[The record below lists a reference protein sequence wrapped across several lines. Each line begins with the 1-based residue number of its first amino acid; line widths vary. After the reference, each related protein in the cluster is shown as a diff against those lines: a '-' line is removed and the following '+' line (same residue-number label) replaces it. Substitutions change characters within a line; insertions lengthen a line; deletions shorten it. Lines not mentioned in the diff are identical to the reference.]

1 MVRVK
6 NIMRRSVITVGP
18 EDTVSKVAKAMANNR
33 IGSAVILKNKKP
45 VGIVTREDIVN
56 TVAHG
61 KNPNSVKVKDF
72 KQKKFLIAKPEDDL
86 LTVIRE
92 MNETGI
98 KRVPVIDKGKLVG
111 ILTDKEI
118 LLAAPE
124 LIDLLKEKLR
134 SRTELVAEPGEV
146 ISGLCEKCG
155 DFSEDLR
162 HTEGRWYCEDCRN
175 DEGIEEDDEA
185 NL

>member
-1 MVRVK
+1 MVRIK
-6 NIMRRSVITVGP
+6 NIMRRNVVTVSP
-18 EDTVSKVAKAMANNR
+18 EDTVSIVSKKMANNNV
-33 IGSAVILKNKKP
+33 GSVIILKNKNP
-45 VGIVTREDIVN
+45 IGIVTREDIIN

-61 KNPNSVKVKDF
+61 KNPNTLKVKEF
-72 KQKKFLIAKPEDDL
+72 KQKRFLVAKPEDDL
-86 LTVIRE
+86 LSVIKE
-92 MNETGI
+92 MNEIGI
-98 KRVPVIDKGKLVG
+98 KRVPVVDKGKLVG

-124 LIDLLKEKLR
+124 LIEMLKDKLKA
-134 SRTELVAEPGEV
+134 RTDRVVEPGEA
-146 ISGLCEKCG
+146 ISGICEKCG

-162 HTEGRWYCEDCRN
+162 HTDGKWYCEDCRN

>member
-1 MVRVK
+1 MVRIK
-6 NIMRRSVITVGP
+6 NIMRRCVITVSP
-18 EDTVSKVAKAMANNR
+18 EDTVSKVAKKMANNNV
-33 IGSAVILKNKKP
+33 GSVVILKAKKP

-56 TVAHG
+56 VVAHG
-61 KNPNSVKVKDF
+61 KNPNTVKVKEF
-72 KQKKFLIAKPEDDL
+72 KQKRFFVAKPEDDL

-92 MNETGI
+92 MNEIGI
-98 KRVPVIDKGKLVG
+98 KRVPVVDKGKLIG

-124 LIDLLKEKLR
+124 LIEMLKDKLKE
-134 SRTELVAEPGEV
+134 RTDFVADPGEV
-146 ISGLCEKCG
+146 ISGICERCG

-162 HTEGRWYCEDCRN
+162 HTDGKWYCEDCRN
-175 DEGIEEDDEA
+175 DEGIVEDDEA